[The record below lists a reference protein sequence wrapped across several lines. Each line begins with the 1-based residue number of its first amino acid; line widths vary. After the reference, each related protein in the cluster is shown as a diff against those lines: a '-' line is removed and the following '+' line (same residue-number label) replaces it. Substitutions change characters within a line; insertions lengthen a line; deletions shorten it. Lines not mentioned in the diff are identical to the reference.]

1 MWPGGG
7 VLPPLLLPLPEV
19 QLMGCPEAPA
29 EAGAEVEDRVQWQI
43 PPLLPVIISS
53 NHMRIIFHSLW
64 ACISNQP
71 PSGEGR
77 IFKNSFIDFI
87 FWKIKAIDVLC

>member
-29 EAGAEVEDRVQWQI
+29 EAGAEVEDCVQWQI
-43 PPLLPVIISS
+43 PPFSLSSFLATTWEAFSIPCGPAFVTNLSVVRGGFLKIALLILL
-53 NHMRIIFHSLW
+53 F
-64 ACISNQP
+64 
-71 PSGEGR
+71 GR
-77 IFKNSFIDFI
+77 
-87 FWKIKAIDVLC
+87 

>member
-19 QLMGCPEAPA
+19 QLTGCPEAPA

-43 PPLLPVIISS
+43 PPFSLSSFLPTT
-53 NHMRIIFHSLW
+53 
-64 ACISNQP
+64 
-71 PSGEGR
+71 
-77 IFKNSFIDFI
+77 
-87 FWKIKAIDVLC
+87 

>member
-29 EAGAEVEDRVQWQI
+29 EAGAEVEDCVQWQI
-43 PPLLPVIISS
+43 PPFSLSSFLATTWEAFSIPCGPAFVTNLSVVRGGFLKIALWILL
-53 NHMRIIFHSLW
+53 F
-64 ACISNQP
+64 
-71 PSGEGR
+71 GR
-77 IFKNSFIDFI
+77 
-87 FWKIKAIDVLC
+87 